1 MRRLLYLFMAAM
13 LPIPGALAQGADPVV
28 IRFSHVVAPDAPKG
42 RAAEHFAR
50 LAAERSGGRVRVE
63 VYPNSRLFGDKD
75 EMAALQAGLVEML
88 APSLSKIK
96 VLRSTEFELFD
107 LPYLFAD
114 VAAVHRITQGPIG
127 RELLDG
133 MRAQGAVGL
142 AFWDNGFKQMSANR
156 PLRRPQ
162 DVRGLKMRIQPS
174 KVLETQMTTLGASP
188 VVMAF
193 SEVFTSLKVGAVNGT
208 ENPVSNFYTQNMH
221 HAQSHL
227 TLTDHG
233 WLGYAV
239 LVNRTF
245 WEGLPADLRNVLEEA
260 MGEATVFANRAA
272 LEGNAA
278 ALAALEASGQA
289 EVVGL
294 SAEDRRAWREAL
306 APVHEEAR
314 RRIPAELIER
324 VYREAGY
331 APSP

>member
-1 MRRLLYLFMAAM
+1 MRRLLFLLAAV
-13 LPIPGALAQGADPVV
+13 LLVPGVWAQPADPVV

-50 LAAERSGGRVRVE
+50 LVAERSEGRARVE
-63 VYPNSRLFGDKD
+63 VYPNSRLYGDKD

-96 VLRSTEFELFD
+96 VLRSTEFEVFD

-114 VAAVHRITQGPIG
+114 LAAVHRITQGAIG

-133 MRAQGAVGL
+133 MREQGVVGL
-142 AFWDNGFKQMSANR
+142 AFWDNGFKQMSANKA
-156 PLRRPQ
+156 LRSPDDARS
-162 DVRGLKMRIQPS
+162 LKMRIQPS
-174 KVLETQMTTLGASP
+174 KVLEAQMVALNARP
-188 VVMAF
+188 VVAPF

-221 HAQSHL
+221 LAQSHL

-239 LVNRTF
+239 LVNRKF
-245 WEGLPADLRNVLEEA
+245 WESLPNSLRAVLEEA
-260 MGEATVFANRAA
+260 MRETTVFANQAA

-278 ALAALEASGQA
+278 ALAAVKASGRTEIVELDAAQQ
-289 EVVGL
+289 
-294 SAEDRRAWREAL
+294 RAWHKAL
-306 APVHEEAR
+306 APVHQEAR
-314 RRIPAELIER
+314 ARIPVELIER
-324 VYREAGY
+324 VYKEVGY
-331 APSP
+331 QPPQ